1 MRLALG
7 AGVAAVV
14 VISGVLVLRDSG
26 SAPDPIEE
34 VSATQPDPAP
44 DAVPPTDTAAPPTPE
59 PDPDPEETAPPPQV
73 AAPSFDAVR
82 IEPDGT
88 AFVSGRAGAG
98 DTVAIL
104 LDDTPL
110 VEVVADAGGAF
121 VEILSLGLSTA
132 PRMLSLL
139 ADPGGAEVISEQS
152 VIVAPSIVPPAEPV
166 EIAEAAEAAG
176 DAPLPEPA
184 GSEPDTTLEPEAP
197 PVEAAPDIEIAEAPP
212 VEAAPD
218 IEIAEAPP
226 VEAAPDIAIAE
237 AAPDQPDAETT
248 EPTVDD
254 LADADPTPAAE
265 DEVTAP
271 GDPQTEMAEAPDTG
285 ADEGEAVVSVV
296 EEPAEPV
303 EAAPVEATPQT
314 EMAEAAAAE
323 PVAEPEP
330 APEAD
335 TIASAPAEDTPLAEA
350 PRDDAMAEPA
360 APMPAPVADE
370 APAEPAAEPQPE
382 PAAPTELAEVTPE
395 PDPVPEPEPLSQP
408 DPASETEPTPATE
421 LAETTSEPPQPEVVA
436 SLDTA
441 LTATPEAPVTAE
453 TGGAEE
459 AATPAPAATTAGALT
474 PVPEPDTVDPDLS
487 TPPVVADGAPNI
499 AGLDSAPATPPPL
512 LMVDDQ
518 GVRVLQPAPASGAE
532 PGRIATVALDTITY
546 DALGNV
552 FAAGRARAGVAVR
565 LYLDNTPVGD
575 AAVGRD
581 RTWSTEITNIAPGI
595 YSLRVDELDAVGAVL
610 GRIET
615 PFLREERE
623 TIAAVMAEDTE
634 RADFSVAVRTVQP
647 GNTLWAIARE
657 RYGQGILYVA
667 VYEAN
672 KDLIRDP
679 DLIYPGQVF
688 RLPVLDTPEPAT
700 AQ

>member
-1 MRLALG
+1 MAISQGMRLALG

-34 VSATQPDPAP
+34 ASATKPDPAP
-44 DAVPPTDTAAPPTPE
+44 EAVPPTDTAAPPTPE
-59 PDPDPEETAPPPQV
+59 PVPDPEATAPPPQI

-166 EIAEAAEAAG
+166 EIADAADAAG
-176 DAPLPEPA
+176 GAPLPELA
-184 GSEPDTTLEPEAP
+184 GSEPDTALEPEAP
-197 PVEAAPDIEIAEAPP
+197 PVEAAPDIEIAEA
-212 VEAAPD
+212 
-218 IEIAEAPP
+218 
-226 VEAAPDIAIAE
+226 
-237 AAPDQPDAETT
+237 APDQPEAATT
-248 EPTVDD
+248 EPTVED

-314 EMAEAAAAE
+314 EMVEAAAAE

-350 PRDDAMAEPA
+350 LRDDAMAEPA

-382 PAAPTELAEVTPE
+382 PDAPTELAEVTPE

-581 RTWSTEITNIAPGI
+581 RTWSTEITNITPGI
-595 YSLRVDELDAVGAVL
+595 YSLRVDELDAEGAVL